1 MSNPTTPAEWAGV
14 FVRLGI
20 AVVPLIP
27 RTKIPEGGVGWQD
40 KAILDESELPH
51 GIPEGSNLGV
61 LLGHPSGCLVDL
73 DLDCPEAIRLA
84 PNLAPVT
91 GLTWGKPS
99 TGIGHYLY
107 RISPEPETT
116 VNRDYLSWVPNG
128 KPEKLVEIRYK
139 GRQTMAPGSTHD
151 ETGEIIGGGRTGE
164 PGTITLEQTRKFAG
178 TLAAIAQLSRV
189 WPVSGTR
196 DDFAVAILGGLVHHG
211 LPEDQARQIVTL
223 AAMLAGDEENMKRGS
238 SADRAASRR
247 ESGENLRGFTWIEDT
262 YGLPAFGSW
271 LRKCLDLTSEQPVG
285 GHGTISRAE
294 RAERASTTTT
304 VCLPNADTRTTR
316 PRVELIEPPYP
327 GFPTDFL
334 PPVLRE
340 LCLAVSESSNVDPA
354 LVALPALAGAATLVG
369 NAYAIQMNP
378 SWVEPCILWTMAVC
392 ESGSRKSPAFRAA
405 LTYHRGEQNRMATA
419 RRLAEEADQE
429 AREEWRNTPAADRG
443 ERPVRT
449 VRDELLI
456 TSDSTM
462 EGLVRY
468 LAENP
473 KGIGNISDEIDIFFQ
488 RLTQYTTSNNV
499 AHYLSMYGGE
509 PVTVTRA
516 DRTRSLIHIPHA
528 TVSVSGTIQPGV
540 LIGAMTNKNVL
551 SGLLGR
557 FLGSMPDSRLNLFQF
572 NATHEDEIDEWEEI
586 CRRLHQLQGFDGE
599 PRIVSVESLA
609 LDYYARWHNMHAH
622 RIRDS
627 LQTVVRTADNK
638 LWGNV
643 CRLALVDHLICC
655 VLERTDPNRPVGME
669 SIRRAVGLGEY
680 FHAEHARMYA
690 WLLQR
695 DPAVLPDLAERI
707 LRWFRQRPGIESATL
722 RDLQQSVRN
731 PGQRKIPS
739 EEFDI
744 AFTALASNGFA
755 TISEQRV
762 AGGRQVVL
770 RILPQPPES

>member
-14 FVRLGI
+14 FVRVGI

-40 KAILDESELPH
+40 RAILDPSELPH

-61 LLGHPSGCLVDL
+61 LLGRPSGNLVDL

-84 PNLAPVT
+84 PNLAPAT
-91 GLTWGKPS
+91 GLTWGKQS

-164 PGTITLEQTRKFAG
+164 PGTITLDQARKFAG

-223 AAMLAGDEENMKRGS
+223 AAMLAGDEESMKRGS

-247 ESGENLRGFTWIEDT
+247 ESGENLRGFTWIEET

-285 GHGTISRAE
+285 GHRAE
-294 RAERASTTTT
+294 TRTSTSTT

-316 PRVELIEPPYP
+316 QRVELIEPPYP

-340 LCLAVSESSNVDPA
+340 LCLAVSVASNVDPA

-369 NAYAIQMNP
+369 NSYSITPNGD
-378 SWVEPCILWTMAVC
+378 WVEPCILWTMTVC
-392 ESGSRKSPAFRAA
+392 ESGSRKTPAFRAA
-405 LTYHRGEQNRMATA
+405 LSYHRGEQSRMAEA
-419 RRLAEEADQE
+419 RRLASESDTEAT
-429 AREEWRNTPAADRG
+429 REWRNTPTAERG

-449 VRDELLI
+449 VRDDLLI
-456 TSDSTM
+456 TSDSTI
-462 EGLVRY
+462 EGLARFLLANPRGLGY
-468 LAENP
+468 LT
-473 KGIGNISDEIDIFFQ
+473 DELDTLFQ
-488 RLTQYTTSNNV
+488 RLTQYTNGNNTG
-499 AHYLSMYGGE
+499 HFLQMYGGE
-509 PVTVTRA
+509 TVSITRA
-516 DRTRSLIHIPHA
+516 DPNRHPVVIPA
-528 TVSVSGTIQPGV
+528 AYLSVSGTIQPGV
-540 LIGAMTNKNVL
+540 LIGAMTNRNVL

-557 FLGSMPDSRLNLFQF
+557 FLASMPDSRLNLFQRHPRT
-572 NATHEDEIDEWEEI
+572 AEEVEEWEEI
-586 CRRLHQLQGFDGE
+586 CRRLHQLQGFDGR
-599 PRIVSVESLA
+599 PRIVAMEPLA
-609 LDYYARWHNMHAH
+609 VDYYERWHNSHAY
-622 RIRDS
+622 RIQDS
-627 LQTVVRTADNK
+627 LGTVVKTADNK

-643 CRLALVDHLICC
+643 LRLILLDHLVCAC
-655 VLERTDPNRPVGME
+655 LEHTDPNRPVGIE
-669 SIRRAVGLGEY
+669 SVRRGCGLGEY
-680 FHAEHARMYA
+680 FHGEHARMYG
-690 WLLQR
+690 WLMER
-695 DPAVLPDLAERI
+695 DPAELPDLAQRI
-707 LRWFRQRPGIESATL
+707 LRWFRLRPTLDRTTL
-722 RDLQQSVRN
+722 RELQCSLQN
-731 PGQRKIPS
+731 PGKTKIPS
-739 EEFDI
+739 EDFEM
-744 AFTALASNGFA
+744 AFAALVSNELA
-755 TISEQRV
+755 TTEVQRTS
-762 AGGRQVVL
+762 GRPSVVL
-770 RILPQPPES
+770 RLLPPKVEE